1 MKAIT
6 AEKLCPICQRQFR
19 RSHRAN
25 RFRAG
30 SLNEE
35 HTYCSPGC
43 RQKAYRR
50 RLAMGAVARRIKPRR
65 VTQMSASAVT
75 QKPRPGR
82 EVAAQPKNSIEIAK
96 EFSTK
101 TRGVRPPKRVLQTH
115 DGEIIADA
123 KWPGM

>member
-30 SLNEE
+30 RLHEE
-35 HTYCSPGC
+35 HTYCSRGC

-50 RLAMGAVARRIKPRR
+50 RLAMGAVTRRIKPKPRAAS
-65 VTQMSASAVT
+65 VTQMLAS
-75 QKPRPGR
+75 PRPGR
-82 EVAAQPKNSIEIAK
+82 EVAATVTRPKSSIEIAK

-101 TRGVRPPKRVLQTH
+101 TRGVRSPKSLLQ
-115 DGEIIADA
+115 
-123 KWPGM
+123 

>member
-30 SLNEE
+30 RLHEE

-43 RQKAYRR
+43 KQKAYRR

-65 VTQMSASAVT
+65 VTQMLASAVT

-82 EVAAQPKNSIEIAK
+82 EVAATVTQPKNRIEIAK
-96 EFSTK
+96 E
-101 TRGVRPPKRVLQTH
+101 TRGVRPPKRLLQTD
-115 DGEIIADA
+115 DGEIIAD
-123 KWPGM
+123 